1 MLHRRLTSRS
11 VSGDRFLGEKLDEG
25 NGINKSLEQVG
36 LKKSVDPWLSWA
48 IWRWSYCPW
57 QTSHTHKCC
66 SKGRQGE
73 LLLSQFKH
81 YLEIQTA
88 QQGLL
93 MVPELLFF
101 DGIIS
106 SKSNSLLA
114 KELPENIELISI
126 QNHFEKNS
134 ILVRFEHKIQMPDDE
149 SDAVNIQLGNPS

>member
-1 MLHRRLTSRS
+1 MKETGSIKALNML
-11 VSGDRFLGEKLDEG
+11 
-25 NGINKSLEQVG
+25 NIN
-36 LKKSVDPWLSWA
+36 KSVDPWLSWA

-126 QNHFEKNS
+126 QNHFENNS

-149 SDAVNIQLGNPS
+149 SDAVNIQLGNQS